1 MPLRPGLQPR
11 RLIATI
17 TQHIGHMR
25 SHATP
30 RLWLRQARRWSSPI
44 LTLTITPTPS
54 QILPLTLTL
63 CLYPAG
69 AKLFYLSGMRNG
81 KYMKREVLNL
91 ARFISVTKF
100 RPLSWR
106 GAHPYLV
113 ADRFE
118 VRYICLCSDP
128 TFDR

>member
-1 MPLRPGLQPR
+1 
-11 RLIATI
+11 
-17 TQHIGHMR
+17 
-25 SHATP
+25 
-30 RLWLRQARRWSSPI
+30 
-44 LTLTITPTPS
+44 
-54 QILPLTLTL
+54 
-63 CLYPAG
+63 
-69 AKLFYLSGMRNG
+69 MRNG

-118 VRYICLCSDP
+118 VKTCRACCCVPSAACPAHIFRGSPIVLSAVFAGRVC
-128 TFDR
+128 FVAA